1 MCTRSAAQ
9 ISNNPIATNTAKW
22 LGGGI
27 QCYGKPSPT
36 ISGNTITGNQSGY
49 NGGGID
55 SWESA
60 PSISNNTIASNTAP
74 GGAGIGTAASPKA
87 SLKNCIL
94 WANTAP
100 SGAQLA
106 DSGIAALT
114 VSYSDLQGGRN
125 AVFLSPS
132 NLAITYVSN
141 IDADPLFAD
150 LANRDFHVKSKYGRW
165 DPAPNAGAGE
175 WVLDDPDSI
184 SPCIDAGSPA
194 DAFANEPHPNGSRI
208 NIGACGNTAQA
219 SKSPW
224 LPADATGDCI
234 VNILDLIAIRNLL
247 GQDPSTGSN
256 WRADVNN
263 DGKVNILDL
272 IVVRGKLGTKL

>member
-9 ISNNPIATNTAKW
+9 ISNNQIATNTAKW

-150 LANRDFHVKSKYGRW
+150 LANRDFHLKSRMGRW
-165 DPAPNAGAGE
+165 DPTANSGAGG
-175 WVLDDPDSI
+175 WVNDCVC
-184 SPCIDAGSPA
+184 SPCIDAGDPASAWSAEPAPNGARANIGAYGTTAEASKTCWNPA
-194 DAFANEPHPNGSRI
+194 DANS
-208 NIGACGNTAQA
+208 
-219 SKSPW
+219 
-224 LPADATGDCI
+224 DCI